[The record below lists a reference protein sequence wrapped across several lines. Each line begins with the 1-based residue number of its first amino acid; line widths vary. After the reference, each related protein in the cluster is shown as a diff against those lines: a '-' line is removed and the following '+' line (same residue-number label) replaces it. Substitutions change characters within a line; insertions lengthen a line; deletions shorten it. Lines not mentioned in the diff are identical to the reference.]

1 MVNHPTGWPLLYKT
15 PLGMICLYGKV
26 MLIAPKEYCFWSRSL
41 RIFGNAATITNGK
54 SASEPKALTIMLII
68 VGFKAF
74 LSTQGQQRKHFIRQS
89 CPCASWFG
97 YNLNLHDGNK
107 HVLEIRV
114 AL

>member
-1 MVNHPTGWPLLYKT
+1 
-15 PLGMICLYGKV
+15 

-97 YNLNLHDGNK
+97 YNLDLRDGNK
-107 HVLEIRV
+107 HVLAHPPPRSLNELVYYEQGGRSGFYTGN
-114 AL
+114 